1 MEMAKCVDMNKENHN
16 TSSSAGDQEKCL
28 GVHSNSSS

>member
-16 TSSSAGDQEKCL
+16 TSSSAGDL